1 MWKED
6 ICQDIAEDV
15 ETRFD
20 ISNFELDRPFPKG
33 KSKKLIGLMKD
44 ELAGQIMK
52 VFVGLRAKTCSYLK
66 GNDEVKKVK
75 SINKKMLK

>member
-75 SINKKMLK
+75 SIKEKMLK